1 MTTNE
6 VSKYRPSSNYIS
18 PRKDIP
24 AILLN
29 DCFAKS
35 ASRSFLSLSTIWFLL
50 SYVALSSFLS
60 AVLSISPFDQE
71 YICIFYS
78 VVPHLSL
85 SILSVLLPVY
95 IMFLCYL
102 YIYPSLFQ
110 LFPLCLRPST
120 LFCLFNSLF
129 LLSRYPLAFYK

>member
-1 MTTNE
+1 MRCQN
-6 VSKYRPSSNYIS
+6 IAH
-18 PRKDIP
+18 P
-24 AILLN
+24 AIISCPERISQQSFSTTALP
-29 DCFAKS
+29 KS

-50 SYVALSSFLS
+50 SYVAVSSFLS

-71 YICIFYS
+71 YICIFYF